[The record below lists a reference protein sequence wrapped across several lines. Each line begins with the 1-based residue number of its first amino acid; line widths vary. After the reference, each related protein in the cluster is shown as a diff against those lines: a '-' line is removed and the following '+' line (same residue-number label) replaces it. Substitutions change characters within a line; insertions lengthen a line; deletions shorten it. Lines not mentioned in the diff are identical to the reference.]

1 VFGGLTRIRIRDGV
15 EKDRDKVGG
24 FGTQRLFLFHS
35 IYFVDYAANKKT
47 RYYVMVFCSFD
58 YETMTV

>member
-1 VFGGLTRIRIRDGV
+1 MRIRIRDGV

-47 RYYVMVFCSFD
+47 RYFVMVFCSLL
-58 YETMTV
+58 MKL